1 MLQAA
6 GVQWLAMSVDAEG
19 LDVSYA
25 IGQAAQA
32 RFALVTA
39 AHQSPL
45 GVALS
50 LPRRLALLEWAAQR
64 ARVSS

>member
-45 GVALS
+45 GLA
-50 LPRRLALLEWAAQR
+50 LPRRLAPLEWAAQR